1 MKGGQI
7 IGDLPRL
14 ELGTDDAWSNMII
27 PQFSIE
33 QYGAQLAR
41 WMGVSQGYMT
51 DLFGNYGSFDGIDM
65 DLFR

>member
-1 MKGGQI
+1 
-7 IGDLPRL
+7 
-14 ELGTDDAWSNMII
+14 MII
-27 PQFSIE
+27 PQLSIE

-51 DLFGNYGSFDGIDM
+51 DLFGNYGSFDDIDM